1 MPCQQNAVQQTATA
15 ASLVSY
21 DVLSFACLGNR
32 RGAIDRYS
40 TGGGLETQQ
49 RTCSSSR
56 HCFHMHR
63 GYWPAHC
70 PPNRSVLP
78 LNSTRTPR
86 SCRDSSR
93 TVALRALI
101 LAQSEAC
108 IGKPTFAFTTLLV
121 VYQASYNTPTVVPG
135 SILQHTTVDSIC
147 RCCFLPSYRCPR
159 PLPQLKYQSTTP
171 DRAAA
176 RLICCP
182 EHGQQRRDVRV
193 AQHLPHT
200 NTTHT

>member
-1 MPCQQNAVQQTATA
+1 MTSCPLPV
-15 ASLVSY
+15 
-21 DVLSFACLGNR
+21 
-32 RGAIDRYS
+32 
-40 TGGGLETQQ
+40 LETAEALLIETARGVVWKRKQQ

-56 HCFHMHR
+56 HGFHMHR

-86 SCRDSSR
+86 SCHDSSR

-101 LAQSEAC
+101 PAQSEAC

-121 VYQASYNTPTVVPG
+121 VYQASYNTPTVVPD

-147 RCCFLPSYRCPR
+147 RCFSPLCYTHQRPR
-159 PLPQLKYQSTTP
+159 PAPQLKYQSTTP

>member
-1 MPCQQNAVQQTATA
+1 MTSCPLPV
-15 ASLVSY
+15 
-21 DVLSFACLGNR
+21 
-32 RGAIDRYS
+32 
-40 TGGGLETQQ
+40 LETAEALLIETARGVVWKRKQQ

-86 SCRDSSR
+86 SCHDSSR

-101 LAQSEAC
+101 PAQSEAC
-108 IGKPTFAFTTLLV
+108 IGKPTFAFTTLLL
-121 VYQASYNTPTVVPG
+121 VYQASYNTPTVVPD

-147 RCCFLPSYRCPR
+147 RCCFLLCVTLTGALGPCHSSKTRV
-159 PLPQLKYQSTTP
+159 LPQTGRRLASFAAPSMVNSGVMFESLST
-171 DRAAA
+171 
-176 RLICCP
+176 C
-182 EHGQQRRDVRV
+182 H
-193 AQHLPHT
+193 
-200 NTTHT
+200 THTRLPLISW